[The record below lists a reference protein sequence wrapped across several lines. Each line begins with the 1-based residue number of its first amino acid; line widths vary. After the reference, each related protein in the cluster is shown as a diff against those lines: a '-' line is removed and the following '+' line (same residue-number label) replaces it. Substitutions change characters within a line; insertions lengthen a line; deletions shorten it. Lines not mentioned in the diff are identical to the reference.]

1 MKIWRVGVLASMA
14 MSMACTLAG
23 CRSLPGPEEVT
34 DDGLVRVASRASGG
48 VYRRPDAQFVQY
60 RRLILEPPVIAFK
73 SGWRDQH
80 KDVTDNDLKKI
91 RDDAS
96 ELFREEFERALIK
109 NGPWQFAEN
118 PDADVLII
126 EPRIE
131 DLEIPAPNA
140 GKEPSGSKT
149 YTSGPVKMR
158 VIGELRDAQS
168 GVIVARV
175 DRFDGNEDY
184 GIGLSDP
191 QLRNAG
197 IANSTLREATA
208 MTNLHEMRMSFGRWA
223 RLLRESLDVAKATRP
238 HRSAPESG
246 GDLKS
251 QEPDAKPDDS
261 N

>member
-1 MKIWRVGVLASMA
+1 MKFWRVGVLAAMA
-14 MSMACTLAG
+14 FSLAA
-23 CRSLPGPEEVT
+23 CRSLPGPEEMT

-48 VYRRPDAQFVQY
+48 VFRRPEAQFAQY

-80 KDVTDNDLKKI
+80 KEVTDNDVKKI

-131 DLEIPAPNA
+131 DLDIPAPNA
-140 GKEPSGSKT
+140 GNDPSGTKT

-175 DRFDGNEDY
+175 DRFDGNEEY
-184 GIGLSDP
+184 GIGLANP
-191 QLRNAG
+191 QLRDATG
-197 IANSTLREATA
+197 IGNSQLREATRV
-208 MTNLHEMRMSFGRWA
+208 TNLHEMRMSFGKWS

-238 HRSAPESG
+238 HRSAPEAG

-251 QEPDAKPDDS
+251 REPGAKPDEDS